1 VNVVVNM
8 LASNGW
14 LGALSHLGSTLDTGA
29 LELTSLL
36 LETSL
41 DGSRIAVVVFTGL
54 DRGHLVLVL
63 FGEDLTVLHRLDGG
77 VVVVLMNLTVDG
89 FLHILVARLHH
100 LLLDDGGGNLLV
112 HGGVY
117 LVSVVNSAM
126 NRRSELPYHGDQPC
140 A

>member
-1 VNVVVNM
+1 M
-8 LASNGW
+8 LASNGR
-14 LGALSHLGSTLDTGA
+14 LGALSHLGRTLDTGA

-41 DGSRIAVVVFTGL
+41 DGSRIAVAVFTGL

-100 LLLDDGGGNLLV
+100 LLLHDGGSNLLV
-112 HGGVY
+112 HGGVCV
-117 LVSVVNSAM
+117 VSVHI
-126 NRRSELPYHGDQPC
+126 RR
-140 A
+140 